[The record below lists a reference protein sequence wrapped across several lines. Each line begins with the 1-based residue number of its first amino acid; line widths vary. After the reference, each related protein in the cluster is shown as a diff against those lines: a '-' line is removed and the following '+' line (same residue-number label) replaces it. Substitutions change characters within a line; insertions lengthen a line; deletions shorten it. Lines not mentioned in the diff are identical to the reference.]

1 MIDLEKCFDWIKRPI
16 LYYKLLEMNI
26 GGKIYKAIKALYTN
40 NTAFVK
46 VNNDVNT
53 DWLDVPNGVRQGD
66 PVSQNLFDIFINEF
80 VKYLKSLKFGI
91 DIG

>member
-26 GGKIYKAIKALYTN
+26 GGKIYKAIKALYT
-40 NTAFVK
+40 K

-80 VKYLKSLKFGI
+80 VKYLKSLKIGI